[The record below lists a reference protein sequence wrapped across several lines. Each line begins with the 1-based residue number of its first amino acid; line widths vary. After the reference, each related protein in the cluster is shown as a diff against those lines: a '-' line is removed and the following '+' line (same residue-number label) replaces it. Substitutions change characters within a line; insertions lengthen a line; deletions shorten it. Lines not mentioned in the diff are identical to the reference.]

1 MTSVALPRLSS
12 STLAQIASGV
22 QLPRDG
28 RENLQTGIV
37 HLGIGAFHRA
47 HQAVFTQDA
56 TDLTGDD
63 RWGILGVTQRS
74 RSVVDQL
81 RPQEGLYGVLTA
93 AADGESLRI
102 IGSVKDAAFPAE
114 ETARVLA
121 TIAAPT
127 TQIVS
132 LTITEKGYCRNA
144 RGGVDLDRDDVAG
157 DVASLTREL
166 AGGAGAP
173 SATGIGLLVRGLAA
187 RFRAGGERLTVLPC
201 DNLMD
206 NGATTRALVHEFAA
220 AAAGSDAFVAWLAAD
235 VTFPGTMV
243 DRIVPATTAA
253 HRARA
258 SELSGLSDEGL
269 VVAEPFAQWVIEDDF
284 AGDRPAWEKVGA
296 QFTHDVAIY
305 ERTKLRLLNATHSM
319 LAYRGALAGH
329 LTIAEAL
336 ADPALAQAA
345 QALIAHDLIPSV
357 LPEGYQAPADLDLEA
372 YAASVLSRFA
382 NPATGHLTIQ
392 VAMDGSQK
400 LPIRLLAAA
409 RDRIAAGQTPE
420 QIAGVV
426 GAWIAFV
433 TRRQDVNGLPLVVN
447 DPMLGAIDSALAGD
461 EAGRVQRVLGLSE
474 IFGHDLP
481 ENQAF
486 VAAVTAGYQELVG

>member
-1 MTSVALPRLSS
+1 MTSVALPRLSA
-12 STLAQIASGV
+12 STLAQIHAGV
-22 QLPRDG
+22 QLPRFD
-28 RENLQTGIV
+28 RTTSHVGIV

-56 TDLTGDD
+56 VDLTGDD

-81 RPQEGLYGVLTA
+81 RPQDGLYGVLTA
-93 AADGESLRI
+93 SAAGESLRI

-114 ETARVLA
+114 ETVRVLG

-127 TQIVS
+127 THIVS
-132 LTITEKGYCRNA
+132 LTITEKGYCRGA
-144 RGGVDLDRDDVAG
+144 SGGVDLDREDVAA
-157 DVASLTREL
+157 DLRSLEREL
-166 AGGAGAP
+166 AGADGAA
-173 SATGIGLLVRGLAA
+173 SVTGIGLLVRGLAA

-206 NGATTRALVHEFAA
+206 NGATTKALVHEFAA
-220 AAAGSDAFVAWLAAD
+220 AAAGSDDFVGWLSDA

-284 AGDRPAWEKVGA
+284 ASERPAWDQVGA

-305 ERTKLRLLNATHSM
+305 ERTKLRLLNAVHSM

-329 LTIAEAL
+329 ITIAEAL
-336 ADPALAQAA
+336 ADPVLAEAA
-345 QALIAHDLIPSV
+345 QALVSQDLIPSV
-357 LPEGYQAPADLDLEA
+357 LPEGYAAPEDLNLEA
-372 YAASVLSRFA
+372 YAASVLERFA

-400 LPIRLLAAA
+400 LPIRLLAAP
-409 RDRIAAGQTPE
+409 RDRIAAAEGPE
-420 QIAGVV
+420 QLAGVV

-433 TRRQDVNGLPLVVN
+433 AKREDVSGAPLVVS
-447 DPMLGAIDSALAGD
+447 DPMLGAIDEALAGD

-474 IFGHDLP
+474 VFGDDLP
-481 ENQAF
+481 ANQAF

>member
-1 MTSVALPRLSS
+1 MRLP
-12 STLAQIASGV
+12 AS
-22 QLPRDG
+22 PR
-28 RENLQTGIV
+28 RVLFFLI
-37 HLGIGAFHRA
+37 
-47 HQAVFTQDA
+47 
-56 TDLTGDD
+56 
-63 RWGILGVTQRS
+63 
-74 RSVVDQL
+74 
-81 RPQEGLYGVLTA
+81 LTA
-93 AADGESLRI
+93 A
-102 IGSVKDAAFPAE
+102 GS
-114 ETARVLA
+114 
-121 TIAAPT
+121 
-127 TQIVS
+127 
-132 LTITEKGYCRNA
+132 
-144 RGGVDLDRDDVAG
+144 
-157 DVASLTREL
+157 
-166 AGGAGAP
+166 
-173 SATGIGLLVRGLAA
+173 
-187 RFRAGGERLTVLPC
+187 
-201 DNLMD
+201 
-206 NGATTRALVHEFAA
+206 
-220 AAAGSDAFVAWLAAD
+220 
-235 VTFPGTMV
+235 
-243 DRIVPATTAA
+243 
-253 HRARA
+253 
-258 SELSGLSDEGL
+258 
-269 VVAEPFAQWVIEDDF
+269 
-284 AGDRPAWEKVGA
+284 
-296 QFTHDVAIY
+296 
-305 ERTKLRLLNATHSM
+305 
-319 LAYRGALAGH
+319 
-329 LTIAEAL
+329 L